1 MKTPLHSLEL
11 ALLGLLLLASS
22 LLAGTAKMAWDP
34 NPETDLAGYRIYWG
48 PTPRGYTNFAT
59 FGKTTTNEVILNSGV
74 YYFAVTAYATNGLE
88 SDYSNEITITVKP
101 GAPMNLRQIFQGVMF
116 EQQPNKTIPPK
127 ITPVAKVETIP
138 GTSLTGTITG
148 PWGTLNRT
156 VVADTNGLAS
166 FPGKA
171 ITNKSYEVK
180 LSLTRATIPLAVVE
194 SQKYP

>member
-1 MKTPLHSLEL
+1 MNLSIRI
-11 ALLGLLLLASS
+11 LLLS
-22 LLAGTAKMAWDP
+22 LLFLTSLIAGPARMAWDP

-48 PTPRGYTNFAT
+48 PTTRGYTNSAT
-59 FGKTTTNEVILNSGV
+59 FGKTTTNEVILPSGV
-74 YYFAVTAYATNGLE
+74 YFFAVTAYATNGLE

-101 GAPMNLRQIFQGVMF
+101 GAPQNLRQIFQGVMF

-148 PWGTLNRT
+148 PWGLINRT
-156 VVADTNGLAS
+156 VTADTNGLAT
-166 FPGKA
+166 FLGRA
-171 ITNKSYEVK
+171 ITNQSYEVR

-194 SQKYP
+194 SQTYPE